1 MPTTQ
6 ITHIEHLCFDNT
18 PIAVIDHNN
27 EPWFASA
34 ELAKA
39 LGYSSSKAISNI
51 YRRNEIEF
59 DDTDST
65 VVTVT
70 TNGNLGGYRSIPT
83 RIFSQDGCNLIAML
97 AKGPKA
103 IAFRRWVKK
112 VLRDFRF
119 KENSSDEF
127 TDNEVTENFAYHMLV
142 DQMPTILNIPST
154 FNATEMPFTFVNNRL
169 WLNSYDLGVLLEL
182 NNKRPGQKITDVW
195 KKHKN
200 QMPEDGSRLTNWSR
214 VGRGT
219 GERVYDLPTCIA
231 IADYCYDSTVSHE
244 AILFLMA
251 VRDHM
256 LLQQKRVEQ
265 KTLLQNYYQH
275 EGRLQ
280 QVIALNNMLGDHEL
294 GDKSHVHE
302 LMSDLLIQMS
312 DRNKQVLK

>member
-1 MPTTQ
+1 MPTTK
-6 ITHIEHLCFDNT
+6 ITHIEHLCFNNT

-27 EPWFASA
+27 EPWFTSA

-39 LGYSSSKAISNI
+39 LGYSSKDSITRI
-51 YRRNEIEF
+51 YNRNKIEF
-59 DDTDST
+59 DDTDTLT
-65 VVTVT
+65 VRVTCPT
-70 TNGNLGGYRSIPT
+70 DSGGYRSIPT
-83 RIFSQDGCNLIAML
+83 RIFSQDGCNVIAML
-97 AKGPKA
+97 AKGPRA

-169 WLNSYDLGVLLEL
+169 WLNSYDLGTLLEL
-182 NNKRPGQKITDVW
+182 TTKRPGQKITETW
-195 KKHKN
+195 KKYQN

-231 IADYCYDSTVSHE
+231 IADYCYDSDVSHE

-265 KTLLQNYYQH
+265 RTLLQNYYQH

-280 QVIALNNMLGDHEL
+280 QVIALNNILGDHEL
-294 GDKSHVHE
+294 GDKSHVHQ

-312 DRNKQVLK
+312 VSNKCSVS